1 MKQHVSLK
9 IPGSTSNL
17 GPGFDS
23 IGLAVN
29 RYLYVKFEPS
39 TEWKFHYID
48 FQEKFPSGKDN
59 LIYKVIESIA
69 DEMLQTPEP
78 QAITMTSELPL
89 ERGLGS
95 SAAAIVAGVEIAD
108 RIMNLHLTSKQKVM
122 FASKFEGHAD
132 NVAASIYG
140 GLVIASGLGEID
152 TIVQEVEN
160 LEMVALIP
168 ERKLKTT
175 DSRSVLPVNLSYQD
189 AVKAS
194 SIANVLTAA
203 AVMNNWQLA
212 GELMKEDLF
221 HQPYRKHL
229 VPDLERVQ
237 SLAIEWGAYGAALS
251 GAGPTLLL
259 FTPPGTAGKLKAV
272 MEKNFLE
279 YECLELLPTN
289 RGVERVLNDVVQR

>member
-1 MKQHVSLK
+1 MKQHVSLR

-23 IGLAVN
+23 IGLAIN
-29 RYLYVKFEPS
+29 RYLHVKFEPS
-39 TEWKFHYID
+39 TEWNFHYID
-48 FQEKFPSGKDN
+48 FQEKFPSGKGN

-69 DEMLQTPEP
+69 DEHMQMPKPQTV
-78 QAITMTSELPL
+78 TMSSELPL

-108 RIMNLHLTSKQKVM
+108 RIMDLELTSKQKVM
-122 FASKFEGHAD
+122 YASKFEGHAD

-152 TIVQEVEN
+152 TIVHEVEN
-160 LEMVALIP
+160 LEMLALVP
-168 ERKLKTT
+168 GTKLKTT
-175 DSRSVLPVNLSYQD
+175 DSRSVLPENLSYQD

-194 SIANVLTAA
+194 SIANVFTAA
-203 AVMNNWQLA
+203 AVKNNWALA
-212 GELMKEDLF
+212 GELMKKDMF
-221 HQPYRKHL
+221 HQPYRKHF

-237 SLAIEWGAYGAALS
+237 ELAVDWGAYGAALS

-259 FTPPGTAGKLKAV
+259 FMPQGASKKLKAI
-272 MEKNFLE
+272 METSFKG
-279 YECLELLPTN
+279 YECIELLPTN
-289 RGVERVLNDVVQR
+289 TGVEQVMNDVVQR